1 MITTLQKKVING
13 GTLSRE
19 EAILLSSAQ
28 LEPLCEAADQIR
40 RHFCGNVFDM
50 CSIINGK
57 SGKCPEDCKYCA
69 QSSHYSADT
78 AVYPLLSTDE
88 ILREAKANAADGIL
102 RFSIVTS
109 GKRLSDQ
116 EVEQVCDSFRKIR
129 ETCGISLCASMGL
142 LSQKQFKMLK
152 SAGVVRYHNNLE
164 TSRRFFPH
172 ICTTHTY
179 EDKIQ
184 AIRDARESGLTVCSG
199 GIIGLG
205 ETMEDR
211 IDMAL
216 TLRDLQI
223 RSVPINV
230 LNPIPGTPLEHNAPL
245 PEDEVCRTAAIFRFL
260 LPDSI
265 LRMAGGR
272 GLMEDQGR
280 RVFRSGANGAI
291 TQNMLTTGGIAV
303 REDRQLAEELGF
315 EIRLYE

>member
-1 MITTLQKKVING
+1 MITTLKEKVING
-13 GTLSRE
+13 HSLTKE
-19 EAILLSSAQ
+19 EAMHLSSAE
-28 LEPLCEAADQIR
+28 LSALCEAADQIR
-40 RHFCGNVFDM
+40 RHFCGNTFDM

-57 SGKCPEDCKYCA
+57 SGRCPEDCKYCA
-69 QSSHYSADT
+69 QSAHYAANT
-78 AVYPLLSTDE
+78 TVYPLLSPEE
-88 ILREAKANAADGIL
+88 ILQAAEANAANGIL

-109 GKRLSDQ
+109 GKRLSDE
-116 EVEQVCDSFRKIR
+116 EVEQVCDSFRKIQ
-129 ETCGISLCASMGL
+129 ETCSISLWASMGL
-142 LSQKQFKMLK
+142 LTEKQFGMLK

-164 TSRRFFPH
+164 TSRRFFPE

-184 AIRDARESGLTVCSG
+184 AIQDAQAAGLTVCSG

-216 TLRDLQI
+216 TLRELHI

-230 LNPIPGTPLEHNAPL
+230 LNPIPGTPLEHNTPL
-245 PEDEVCRTAAIFRFL
+245 KEEDVCRTAALFRFL
-260 LPDSI
+260 LPDAI

-272 GLMEDQGR
+272 GLMGDQGR
-280 RVFRSGANGAI
+280 RVFQSGANGAI
-291 TQNMLTTGGIAV
+291 TQNMLTTGGVTVHDDKI
-303 REDRQLAEELGF
+303 LAEELGF

>member
-40 RHFCGNVFDM
+40 RHFCGNAFDM

-303 REDRQLAEELGF
+303 REDRQLAE
-315 EIRLYE
+315 

>member
-40 RHFCGNVFDM
+40 RHFCGNAFDM

-230 LNPIPGTPLEHNAPL
+230 LNPIPGPLWSIMRLCPRTKSRTAPFS
-245 PEDEVCRTAAIFRFL
+245 DFFCRTASCAWQA
-260 LPDSI
+260 
-265 LRMAGGR
+265 AGGSWKTR
-272 GLMEDQGR
+272 DA

>member
-1 MITTLQKKVING
+1 
-13 GTLSRE
+13 
-19 EAILLSSAQ
+19 
-28 LEPLCEAADQIR
+28 
-40 RHFCGNVFDM
+40 M

-69 QSSHYSADT
+69 QSAHYSADT

-109 GKRLSDQ
+109 GKRLSDR
-116 EVEQVCDSFRKIR
+116 EVEKVCDSFRKIR

-245 PEDEVCRTAAIFRFL
+245 SEDEICRTAAIFRFL

-272 GLMEDQGR
+272 GLMKDQGR

-303 REDRQLAEELGF
+303 HEDRQLAEELGF

>member
-40 RHFCGNVFDM
+40 RHFCGNAFDM

-109 GKRLSDQ
+109 GKRLSDR
-116 EVEQVCDSFRKIR
+116 EVEKVCDSFRKIR

>member
-40 RHFCGNVFDM
+40 RHFCGNAFDM

-260 LPDSI
+260 RPDSI

>member
-40 RHFCGNVFDM
+40 RHFCGNAFDM

>member
-40 RHFCGNVFDM
+40 RHFCGNAFDM

-88 ILREAKANAADGIL
+88 ILQEAKANAADGIL

>member
-40 RHFCGNVFDM
+40 RHFCGNAFDM

-245 PEDEVCRTAAIFRFL
+245 PEEEVCRTAAIFRFL

>member
-40 RHFCGNVFDM
+40 RHFCGNAFDM

-265 LRMAGGR
+265 LRLAGGR

>member
-1 MITTLQKKVING
+1 M
-13 GTLSRE
+13 
-19 EAILLSSAQ
+19 
-28 LEPLCEAADQIR
+28 
-40 RHFCGNVFDM
+40 
-50 CSIINGK
+50 
-57 SGKCPEDCKYCA
+57 
-69 QSSHYSADT
+69 
-78 AVYPLLSTDE
+78 
-88 ILREAKANAADGIL
+88 
-102 RFSIVTS
+102 
-109 GKRLSDQ
+109 
-116 EVEQVCDSFRKIR
+116 EQVCDSFRKIR

>member
-1 MITTLQKKVING
+1 MTQQELADLVG
-13 GTLSRE
+13 VSRQT
-19 EAILLSSAQ
+19 IMQ
-28 LEPLCEAADQIR
+28 LERNRYNPSMLLAYSIAK
-40 RHFCGNVFDM
+40 VFDVT
-50 CSIINGK
+50 I
-57 SGKCPEDCKYCA
+57 ED
-69 QSSHYSADT
+69 
-78 AVYPLLSTDE
+78 LFSTDE

>member
-40 RHFCGNVFDM
+40 RHFCGNAFDM

-280 RVFRSGANGAI
+280 RVFRSGANGAN

>member
-40 RHFCGNVFDM
+40 RHFCGNAFDM

-116 EVEQVCDSFRKIR
+116 EVEQVCDSYRKIR

>member
-1 MITTLQKKVING
+1 M
-13 GTLSRE
+13 
-19 EAILLSSAQ
+19 
-28 LEPLCEAADQIR
+28 
-40 RHFCGNVFDM
+40 
-50 CSIINGK
+50 
-57 SGKCPEDCKYCA
+57 Y
-69 QSSHYSADT
+69 
-78 AVYPLLSTDE
+78 
-88 ILREAKANAADGIL
+88 
-102 RFSIVTS
+102 
-109 GKRLSDQ
+109 KRQ
-116 EVEQVCDSFRKIR
+116 
-129 ETCGISLCASMGL
+129 
-142 LSQKQFKMLK
+142 
-152 SAGVVRYHNNLE
+152 
-164 TSRRFFPH
+164 
-172 ICTTHTY
+172 
-179 EDKIQ
+179 
-184 AIRDARESGLTVCSG
+184 
-199 GIIGLG
+199 
-205 ETMEDR
+205 TMEDR

-272 GLMEDQGR
+272 GFMEDQGR

>member
-40 RHFCGNVFDM
+40 RHFCGNAFDM

-245 PEDEVCRTAAIFRFL
+245 PEDEVCRTAAIFQFL

>member
-40 RHFCGNVFDM
+40 RHFCGNAFDM

-184 AIRDARESGLTVCSG
+184 AIRDARESGLTVFSG

>member
-40 RHFCGNVFDM
+40 RHFCGNAFDM

-216 TLRDLQI
+216 TLRNLQI

>member
-40 RHFCGNVFDM
+40 RHFCGNAFDM

-164 TSRRFFPH
+164 
-172 ICTTHTY
+172 
-179 EDKIQ
+179 KI
-184 AIRDARESGLTVCSG
+184 
-199 GIIGLG
+199 
-205 ETMEDR
+205 
-211 IDMAL
+211 
-216 TLRDLQI
+216 
-223 RSVPINV
+223 
-230 LNPIPGTPLEHNAPL
+230 
-245 PEDEVCRTAAIFRFL
+245 
-260 LPDSI
+260 
-265 LRMAGGR
+265 GR
-272 GLMEDQGR
+272 AH
-280 RVFRSGANGAI
+280 V
-291 TQNMLTTGGIAV
+291 
-303 REDRQLAEELGF
+303 
-315 EIRLYE
+315 

>member
-40 RHFCGNVFDM
+40 RHFCGNAFDM

-230 LNPIPGTPLEHNAPL
+230 LNPILGTPLEHNAPL

>member
-1 MITTLQKKVING
+1 MITTLKEKVVNG
-13 GTLSRE
+13 YSLTKE
-19 EAILLSSAQ
+19 EAMHLSSAE
-28 LEPLCEAADQIR
+28 LSPLCKAADQIR
-40 RHFCGNVFDM
+40 RHFCGNAFDM

-69 QSSHYSADT
+69 QSAHYAANT
-78 AVYPLLSTDE
+78 TVYPLLSPKE
-88 ILREAKANAADGIL
+88 ILQAAEANAANGIL

-109 GKRLSDQ
+109 GKRLSDK
-116 EVEQVCDSFRKIR
+116 EVEQVCDSFRKIQ
-129 ETCGISLCASMGL
+129 ETCSISLCASMGL
-142 LSQKQFKMLK
+142 LTEKQFGMLK

-164 TSRRFFPH
+164 TSRRFFPE

-184 AIRDARESGLTVCSG
+184 AIQDAQAAGLTVCSG

-216 TLRDLQI
+216 TLRELHI

-230 LNPIPGTPLEHNAPL
+230 LNPIPGTPLEHNTPL
-245 PEDEVCRTAAIFRFL
+245 KEEVVCRTAALFRFL
-260 LPDSI
+260 LPDAI

-272 GLMEDQGR
+272 GLMGDQGR
-280 RVFRSGANGAI
+280 RVFQSGANGAI
-291 TQNMLTTGGIAV
+291 TQNMLTTGGV
-303 REDRQLAEELGF
+303 TVHEDKILAEELGF
-315 EIRLYE
+315 EISLYE

>member
-40 RHFCGNVFDM
+40 RHFCGNAFDM

-230 LNPIPGTPLEHNAPL
+230 LNSIPGTPLEHNAPL

-291 TQNMLTTGGIAV
+291 TQNMLTTGVIAV

>member
-40 RHFCGNVFDM
+40 RHFCGNAFDM

-223 RSVPINV
+223 RSVPTNV

>member
-40 RHFCGNVFDM
+40 RHFCGNAFDM

-78 AVYPLLSTDE
+78 AVYPLLRTDE

>member
-1 MITTLQKKVING
+1 MITTLKEKVING
-13 GTLSRE
+13 HSLTKE
-19 EAILLSSAQ
+19 EAMHLSSAE
-28 LEPLCEAADQIR
+28 LSALCEAADQIR
-40 RHFCGNVFDM
+40 RHFCGYTFDM

-57 SGKCPEDCKYCA
+57 SGRCPEDCKYCA
-69 QSSHYSADT
+69 QSAHYAANT
-78 AVYPLLSTDE
+78 TVYPLLSPEE
-88 ILREAKANAADGIL
+88 ILQAAEANAANGIL

-109 GKRLSDQ
+109 GKRLSDK
-116 EVEQVCDSFRKIR
+116 EVEQVCDSFRKIQ
-129 ETCGISLCASMGL
+129 ETCSISLCASMGL
-142 LSQKQFKMLK
+142 LTEKQFGMLK

-164 TSRRFFPH
+164 TSRRFFPE

-184 AIRDARESGLTVCSG
+184 AIQDAQAAGLTVCSG

-216 TLRDLQI
+216 TLRELHI

-230 LNPIPGTPLEHNAPL
+230 LNPIPGTPLEHNTPL
-245 PEDEVCRTAAIFRFL
+245 KEEDVCRTAALFRFL
-260 LPDSI
+260 LPDAI

-272 GLMEDQGR
+272 GLMGDQGR
-280 RVFRSGANGAI
+280 RVFQSGANGAI
-291 TQNMLTTGGIAV
+291 TQNMLTTGGV
-303 REDRQLAEELGF
+303 TVHEDKILAEELGF

>member
-40 RHFCGNVFDM
+40 RHFCGNAFDM

-78 AVYPLLSTDE
+78 AVHPLLSTDE

>member
-1 MITTLQKKVING
+1 MITTLQKKVINS

-40 RHFCGNVFDM
+40 RHFCGNAFDM

>member
-40 RHFCGNVFDM
+40 RHFCGNAFDM

-184 AIRDARESGLTVCSG
+184 AIRDARESGLTVCGG

>member
-1 MITTLQKKVING
+1 MITKLQKKVING

-19 EAILLSSAQ
+19 EAILLASAQ

-40 RHFCGNVFDM
+40 RHFCGNAFDM

>member
-40 RHFCGNVFDM
+40 RHFCGNAFDM

-109 GKRLSDQ
+109 GKRLSNQ

>member
-40 RHFCGNVFDM
+40 RHFCGNAFDM

-78 AVYPLLSTDE
+78 AVYPLQSTEE

-172 ICTTHTY
+172 ICTSHTY

-184 AIRDARESGLTVCSG
+184 AIRDAWESGLTVCSG

>member
-40 RHFCGNVFDM
+40 RHFCGNAFDM

-57 SGKCPEDCKYCA
+57 SGKCLEDCKYCA

>member
-40 RHFCGNVFDM
+40 RHFCGNAFDM

-142 LSQKQFKMLK
+142 LSQKQFKML
-152 SAGVVRYHNNLE
+152 
-164 TSRRFFPH
+164 
-172 ICTTHTY
+172 
-179 EDKIQ
+179 
-184 AIRDARESGLTVCSG
+184 
-199 GIIGLG
+199 
-205 ETMEDR
+205 
-211 IDMAL
+211 
-216 TLRDLQI
+216 
-223 RSVPINV
+223 
-230 LNPIPGTPLEHNAPL
+230 
-245 PEDEVCRTAAIFRFL
+245 
-260 LPDSI
+260 
-265 LRMAGGR
+265 
-272 GLMEDQGR
+272 
-280 RVFRSGANGAI
+280 
-291 TQNMLTTGGIAV
+291 
-303 REDRQLAEELGF
+303 
-315 EIRLYE
+315 

>member
-1 MITTLQKKVING
+1 MITTLKEKVING
-13 GTLSRE
+13 HSLTKE
-19 EAILLSSAQ
+19 EAMHLSSAE
-28 LEPLCEAADQIR
+28 LSALCEAADQIR
-40 RHFCGNVFDM
+40 RHFCGNAFDM

-57 SGKCPEDCKYCA
+57 SGRCPEDCKYCA
-69 QSSHYSADT
+69 QSAHYAANT
-78 AVYPLLSTDE
+78 TVYPLLSPEE
-88 ILREAKANAADGIL
+88 ILQAAEANAANGIL

-109 GKRLSDQ
+109 GKRLSDK
-116 EVEQVCDSFRKIR
+116 EVEQVCDSFRKIQ
-129 ETCGISLCASMGL
+129 ETCSISLCASMGL
-142 LSQKQFKMLK
+142 LTEKQFGMLK

-164 TSRRFFPH
+164 TSRRFFPE

-184 AIRDARESGLTVCSG
+184 AIQDAQAAGLTVCSG

-216 TLRDLQI
+216 TLRELHI

-230 LNPIPGTPLEHNAPL
+230 LNPIPGTPLEHNTPMK
-245 PEDEVCRTAAIFRFL
+245 EEEVCRTAALFRFL
-260 LPDSI
+260 LPDAI

-272 GLMEDQGR
+272 GLMGDQGR
-280 RVFRSGANGAI
+280 RVFQSGANGAI
-291 TQNMLTTGGIAV
+291 TQNMLTTGGV
-303 REDRQLAEELGF
+303 TVHEDKILAEELGF